1 MIVVRLTV
9 YIAAGCPH
17 CAALLADFEHRHV
30 AVDVVDLTREP
41 ARTAE
46 VLALTRTPRLP
57 VVVDHERASIGFAG
71 RSSTFAELGLAAEP
85 ARRR

>member
-1 MIVVRLTV
+1 VKVPV
-9 YIAAGCPH
+9 YIADGCPH
-17 CAALLADFEHRHV
+17 CAALLADFERRHV
-30 AVDVVDLTREP
+30 AVAVVNLSREP
-41 ARTAE
+41 GRAAE

-71 RSSTFAELGLAAEP
+71 RSSTFAELGLAARP

>member
-1 MIVVRLTV
+1 VAVTV
-9 YIAAGCPH
+9 YVAEDCPH
-17 CAALLADFEHRHV
+17 CAALLADFERRQV
-30 AVDVVDLTREP
+30 AVAVVNLSRAPER
-41 ARTAE
+41 AAE

-85 ARRR
+85 SRRR